1 VTWFKVDDQL
11 AFHPKILACTP
22 TAIALWVRAGAWSAG
37 HLTDGALPTHII
49 RTLGAQRRDAERL
62 VAVGLWER
70 TDSGYQFHDWAD
82 WQPTKAQVE
91 QERERTRERV
101 KAHRN
106 ARRNAVTPPVT
117 NAVSNG
123 GGTPAPTR
131 PDLKELTTTAPRQRG
146 CRIPDDFAVTDDMRE
161 WATANGFGRLDLD
174 QITDE
179 FRDYWEAEAGPKAVK
194 LDWVKTW
201 HNRVREIAKRT
212 TTRPTNGYAQPQP
225 APAPKILTLAQVR
238 ARNDAE
244 NLAACRRA
252 AEIDGVAP

>member
-106 ARRNAVTPPVT
+106 ARRNAVTTTVT
-117 NAVSNG
+117 NGVSNG
-123 GGTPAPTR
+123 GSTPAPTR
-131 PDLKELTTTAPRQRG
+131 PDLKEQELTTYAPRAPRSAQPSEAKAHRL
-146 CRIPDDFAVTDDMRE
+146 PDDWEPSLADVEYARLRGVDERRLPDVIENFRAHWLNKPGKDGRKINWSMTWQTWIRNE
-161 WATANGFGRLDLD
+161 QKWATSSNGHGNGR
-174 QITDE
+174 
-179 FRDYWEAEAGPKAVK
+179 AV
-194 LDWVKTW
+194 
-201 HNRVREIAKRT
+201 RS
-212 TTRPTNGYAQPQP
+212 G
-225 APAPKILTLAQVR
+225 APNWQHTFA
-238 ARNDAE
+238 
-244 NLAACRRA
+244 
-252 AEIDGVAP
+252 DGTPMPWDR